1 MVENDEF
8 LLPLSEN
15 PFRNQNS
22 ALFDR
27 KESKIIIMKKIYPE
41 KLKAG
46 DEVRI
51 IAPSRSL
58 AIISKRSREIANKR
72 FENLGLKLSFGKHV
86 EEIDEFAST
95 NIQSRI
101 EDLHEAFQDKNV
113 KAIITVIGG
122 FNSNQ
127 LLKYIDWS
135 LIKNN
140 PKIFCGFSDIT
151 ALNNSIYAKT
161 GLITYSGPHYSSFG
175 QELYFDY
182 TLEYFKKCLLSD
194 EQIEITPSH
203 DWSDDLWFMDQKAR
217 NLIKNPGWLVINQG
231 QAEGT
236 ILGANLCTFNLLQ
249 GTEYM
254 PDLEDSI
261 LFLEDDEE
269 SKPHAFDR
277 DLQSL
282 IHLPEFGGVRGIVI
296 GRFQKASEMTDD
308 KLKKIIQTKSELKN
322 IPVIANVDFGHT
334 DPKITFP
341 VGCEVRIMSDNN
353 PKITIIKH

>member
-1 MVENDEF
+1 M
-8 LLPLSEN
+8 
-15 PFRNQNS
+15 Q
-22 ALFDR
+22 
-27 KESKIIIMKKIYPE
+27 KIYPR
-41 KLKAG
+41 KLQVG
-46 DEVRI
+46 DEIRV

-58 AIISKRSREIANKR
+58 SIITNESREVANKR
-72 FENLGLKLSFGKHV
+72 FEDLGLKLSFGKHV

-95 NIQSRI
+95 SIESRI
-101 EDLHEAFQDKNV
+101 EDLHQAFGDKNV

-127 LLKYIDWS
+127 LLKYIDWD

-140 PKIFCGFSDIT
+140 PKIFCGYSDIT
-151 ALNNSIYAKT
+151 VLNNSFYAKT
-161 GLITYSGPHYSSFG
+161 GLVTYSGPHYSSFG
-175 QELYFDY
+175 QELYLDY
-182 TLEYFKKCLLSD
+182 TLEYFKKCLLSN
-194 EQIEITPSH
+194 EPFEIKSSQ
-203 DWSDDLWFMDQKAR
+203 DWSDDPWFMDQKNR
-217 NLIKNPGWLVINQG
+217 NLIKNSGWLVINEG

-254 PDLEDSI
+254 PDMKDSI

-296 GRFQKASEMTDD
+296 GRFQKASGMTDA
-308 KLKKIIQTKSELKN
+308 KLKKIIETKSELKD

-341 VGCEVRIMSDNN
+341 VGGEVKIKADNN
-353 PKITIIKH
+353 SPEITMARH